1 MTRKDEINLATRVA
15 FLKAG
20 VDKESY
26 RQGIEWAD
34 EHPKSGLVDIDAACL
49 WLIDSLKAYNLM
61 PTTAVEYFVGGF
73 KKFCEIRNKELW
85 QEKKM

>member
-1 MTRKDEINLATRVA
+1 MTREDEINLATRDA

-34 EHPKSGLVDIDAACL
+34 EHPKSGLVDVDGACL

-61 PTTAVEYFVGGF
+61 STTAVEYFVGGF
-73 KKFCEIRNKELW
+73 KNFCEIRNKELW